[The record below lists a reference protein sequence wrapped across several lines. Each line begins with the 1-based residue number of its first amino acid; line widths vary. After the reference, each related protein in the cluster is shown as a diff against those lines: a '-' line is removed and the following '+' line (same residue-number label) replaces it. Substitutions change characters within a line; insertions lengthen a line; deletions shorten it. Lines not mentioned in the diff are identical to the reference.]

1 MENNINKIMIDKN
14 SVVTYNNGEIEL
26 KVSID
31 NNKETIWLTQKQ
43 IVALFEKNQS
53 VISRHINNI
62 FKDGEVDDK
71 SNMQKMHIANSDKP
85 VNFYSLDIILAIGYR
100 TNSKKAIEF
109 RKWAT
114 KVLKEYIVNGYAINS
129 EKITIDRFLHL
140 ENDMNNLKQKVNN
153 INNLIDSNKL
163 EIKQGIFYNGQI
175 YDAYA
180 FTNDLLK
187 SAKKDIVLVDNYI
200 DDTVL
205 TLFSKYEKLHFTIVS
220 KSINKKSKLDISKYN
235 QQYSNLTIKTSNN
248 FHDRFLLIDNK
259 ESYHLGASLKDL
271 GKKVFGFSKM
281 DISLFEIMK
290 KLEENK

>member
-85 VNFYSLDIILAIGYR
+85 VKFYSLDIILAIGYR

-220 KSINKKSKLDISKYN
+220 KSINKQSKLDISKYN
-235 QQYSNLTIKTSNN
+235 QQYNNLTIKTSNN

-281 DISLFEIMK
+281 DISLFQMMK

>member
-1 MENNINKIMIDKN
+1 MNNLIKYSD
-14 SVVTYNNGEIEL
+14 GEIEIEAS
-26 KVSID
+26 VES
-31 NNKETIWLTQKQ
+31 ETIWLTQKQ

-71 SNMQKMHIANSDKP
+71 SNMHIANSDKP
-85 VNFYSLDIILAIGYR
+85 VKFYSLDIILAIGYR

-114 KVLKEYIVNGYAINS
+114 KVLKEYIINGYTINS

-140 ENDMNNLKQKVNN
+140 EKDMSSLKQKVNK
-153 INNLIDSNKL
+153 IDSLIDSNKL
-163 EIKQGIFYNGQI
+163 ELKQGIFYDGQI
-175 YDAYA
+175 FDAYI
-180 FTNDLLK
+180 FVHDLLK
-187 SAKKDIVLVDNYI
+187 SAKKEITLIDNYI
-200 DDTVL
+200 DESVL
-205 TLFSKYEKLHFTIVS
+205 VLFSKFETISFVIIT
-220 KSINKKSKLDISKYN
+220 KNISKQLQLDLDKYN
-235 QQYSNLTIKTSNN
+235 NQYKNLTIKRSNRY
-248 FHDRFLLIDNK
+248 HDRFLLIDNK

-281 DISLFEIMK
+281 DISLFQMMK

>member
-85 VNFYSLDIILAIGYR
+85 VKFYSLDIILAIGYR

-220 KSINKKSKLDISKYN
+220 KSINKQSKLDISKYN
-235 QQYSNLTIKTSNN
+235 QQYNNLTIKTSNN

-290 KLEENK
+290 KLEENN

>member
-109 RKWAT
+109 RKWVT

-220 KSINKKSKLDISKYN
+220 KSINKQSKLDISKYN
-235 QQYSNLTIKTSNN
+235 QQYNNLTIKTSNN

-281 DISLFEIMK
+281 DISLFQMMK

>member
-1 MENNINKIMIDKN
+1 MNNLIKYSD
-14 SVVTYNNGEIEL
+14 GEIEIEAS
-26 KVSID
+26 VES
-31 NNKETIWLTQKQ
+31 ETIWLTQKQ

-85 VNFYSLDIILAIGYR
+85 VKFYSLDIILAIGYR

-220 KSINKKSKLDISKYN
+220 KSINKQSKLDISKYN
-235 QQYSNLTIKTSNN
+235 QQYNNLTIKTSNN

>member
-109 RKWAT
+109 RKWVT

-220 KSINKKSKLDISKYN
+220 KSINKQSKLDISKYN
-235 QQYSNLTIKTSNN
+235 QQYNNLTIKTSNN

>member
-220 KSINKKSKLDISKYN
+220 KSINKQSKLDISKYN
-235 QQYSNLTIKTSNN
+235 QQYNNLTIKTSNN

>member
-175 YDAYA
+175 YDAYS

-220 KSINKKSKLDISKYN
+220 KSINKQSKLDISKYN
-235 QQYSNLTIKTSNN
+235 QQYNNLTIKTSNN

>member
-71 SNMQKMHIANSDKP
+71 SNMQTMHIANSDKP

-220 KSINKKSKLDISKYN
+220 KSINKQSKLDISKYN
-235 QQYSNLTIKTSNN
+235 QQYNNLTIKTSNN

-281 DISLFEIMK
+281 DISLFQMMK

>member
-85 VNFYSLDIILAIGYR
+85 VKFYSLDIILAIGYR

-220 KSINKKSKLDISKYN
+220 KSINKQSKLDISKYN
-235 QQYSNLTIKTSNN
+235 QQYNNLTIKTSNN